1 MTWMPDGSLAVIIG
15 AHGGIGSAL
24 SGILSSQY
32 AQVQTVPLGRRT
44 DPPLDL
50 TDEASIAAAAA
61 HCASLG
67 EVRLVFDATGYLHDD
82 AHQPEKSWRS
92 LSAEGLAKAFA
103 LNAIGPAL
111 LMKHFLPLLP
121 RDGKSVFAT
130 LSARV
135 GSIGDNQLGG
145 WYGYRASKA
154 ALNQLVRS
162 AAIELRRRHP
172 QAVCVALHPGTVE
185 TSLSAPF
192 AKSGLDVQTPAE
204 AAGRLLQVVDGL
216 EAGQS
221 GSFFDHHGAPV
232 PW

>member
-1 MTWMPDGSLAVIIG
+1 MPDGSVAVIIG
-15 AHGGIGSAL
+15 VHGGIGSAL
-24 SGILSSQY
+24 WHVLSNEY
-32 AQVQTVPLGRRT
+32 PQVQTVPLGRRT
-44 DPPLDL
+44 DTPIDL
-50 TDEASIAAAAA
+50 TDEDSIQTAAA

-67 EVRLVFDATGYLHDD
+67 NVRMVFDATGYLHDE

-92 LSAEGLAKAFA
+92 LSAEGLAKAFV

-172 QAVCVALHPGTVE
+172 QAVCVALHPGTVD

-192 AKSGLDVQTPAE
+192 AKAGLDVQTPAE

-216 EAGQS
+216 EARHS
-221 GSFFDHHGAPV
+221 GGFFDHHGAPV